1 VSHIKNKLL
10 SNILVYESG
19 EIELKVSVNNETVW
33 LTQNQLALL
42 FSVTKQNISLHINKI
57 IKENELEEKAV
68 VKDYLTTAK
77 DGKKYKTKHYNLD
90 MIISVGYRVNS
101 LQATKFRQ
109 WSTSVLKQ
117 YITDGYIINGDKITH
132 ERFISLESKVEEL
145 SSQLDILTRKELQPT
160 NGIFFN
166 DQVFDAYT
174 FISDLLRTAVKE
186 VVLIDNYVDDV
197 TLTLFSKIPN
207 VKVTI
212 YTYSITKQL
221 KIDFEKYNQQYKN
234 IELKTFKD
242 SHDRFLIIDNKEVYL
257 IGASLKDLGKK
268 WFGFSQID
276 MKSIETII
284 KRLK

>member
-1 VSHIKNKLL
+1 MSHIKNKLL
-10 SNILVYESG
+10 SNIFVYESG

>member
-19 EIELKVSVNNETVW
+19 EIELKVSVNDETVW

-132 ERFISLESKVEEL
+132 ERFVSLESKVEEL

>member
-57 IKENELEEKAV
+57 IKENELEENAV

-257 IGASLKDLGKK
+257 I
-268 WFGFSQID
+268 
-276 MKSIETII
+276 T
-284 KRLK
+284 

>member
-1 VSHIKNKLL
+1 MSHIKNKLL

-19 EIELKVSVNNETVW
+19 EIELKVSVNDETVW

-132 ERFISLESKVEEL
+132 ERFVSLESKVEEL